1 VSDHLPVYVTL
12 PHQFA
17 KCKSRN
23 RFELKRVYSTTN
35 IEQFKN
41 KLSNIDWSLVY
52 DTSDVD
58 EKYTCFLNIITD
70 LHNTCFPLTSV
81 KINPMKDSKPWISL
95 SILNSVKKKNSLY
108 KQYLRSRSD
117 RNLNKYKQYKNKLTT
132 ILRQAEKDYF
142 SQKILEAKD
151 SIAKTW
157 KVINRMTN
165 RGDNKS
171 TVKKL
176 EIGNTV
182 ISDPAAIANK
192 FNAFFVNI
200 GSDLVK
206 KIPRGSNS
214 PADFLTGNY
223 CKSLFFSPTTAEEI
237 TDIVNNLKNSNST
250 GVDGLSVCEIN
261 KGMQLYYFPNSGT
274 HK

>member
-1 VSDHLPVYVTL
+1 M
-12 PHQFA
+12 
-17 KCKSRN
+17 
-23 RFELKRVYSTTN
+23 LK
-35 IEQFKN
+35 
-41 KLSNIDWSLVY
+41 
-52 DTSDVD
+52 
-58 EKYTCFLNIITD
+58 
-70 LHNTCFPLTSV
+70 
-81 KINPMKDSKPWISL
+81 
-95 SILNSVKKKNSLY
+95 
-108 KQYLRSRSD
+108 
-117 RNLNKYKQYKNKLTT
+117 KYKQYKNKLTT

-214 PADFLTGNY
+214 PADFSDWEL
-223 CKSLFFSPTTAEEI
+223 L
-237 TDIVNNLKNSNST
+237 
-250 GVDGLSVCEIN
+250 
-261 KGMQLYYFPNSGT
+261 
-274 HK
+274 